1 MARVKENEKTIVRS
15 RLVGLR
21 DICVAEVTTNDED
34 VYKAEVPVR
43 LAKALA
49 ATVKDTFSVEYTGN
63 MNLTGTIAG
72 RRNTRT

>member
-49 ATVKDTFSVEYTGN
+49 ATVKDTFRRSRRY
-63 MNLTGTIAG
+63 G
-72 RRNTRT
+72 RDIRKNRDRN